1 MIIEKINKSNYA
13 QALEVY
19 KASWR
24 ESHRDVCSEEFLE
37 RRDYDGYLR
46 SRMDSLYVIADG
58 VIVGVFTLNGNTF
71 GDLYIH
77 PQKQE
82 MGYGTACIRYAK
94 TKIDSLRLTVLSGN
108 LAAIRLYQREGFQ
121 FTGNE
126 IPLKN
131 GIRECEM
138 IFCR

>member
-1 MIIEKINKSNYA
+1 MIIEKINKSNFA

-24 ESHRDVCSEEFLE
+24 ESHRENCSEEFLE

-46 SRMDSLYVIADG
+46 SKMDFLYVIADG
-58 VIVGVFTLNGNTF
+58 ATVGVFSLNGNTF

-77 PQKQE
+77 PQKQGK
-82 MGYGTACIRYAK
+82 GYGTACIRYAK
-94 TKIDSLRLTVLSGN
+94 AQVDSLRLTVLSCN
-108 LAAIRLYQREGFQ
+108 LLAIRLYERESFK

-138 IFCR
+138 MFFR

>member
-1 MIIEKINKSNYA
+1 MVIKRINESNYE
-13 QALEVY
+13 QALGVY
-19 KASWR
+19 RASWR
-24 ESHRDVCSEEFLE
+24 ESHRDVCSEEFME

-58 VIVGVFTLNGNTF
+58 ATVGVFSLNGNTF

-77 PQKQE
+77 PQNQGK
-82 MGYGTACIRYAK
+82 GYGTACIRYAK
-94 TKIDSLRLTVLSGN
+94 AQVESLRLTVLSSN
-108 LAAIRLYQREGFQ
+108 LLAIRLYEREGFQ

-126 IPLKN
+126 RPLKN

-138 IFCR
+138 MFCR

>member
-24 ESHRDVCSEEFLE
+24 ESHREICSEEFLE
-37 RRDYDGYLR
+37 RRDYDGYLQSKR
-46 SRMDSLYVIADG
+46 DSLYVIADG
-58 VIVGVFTLNGNTF
+58 TIVGVFSLNGITF

-77 PQKQE
+77 PKEQGK
-82 MGYGTACIRYAK
+82 GYGTACVRFAK
-94 TKIDSLRLTVLSGN
+94 VQSDALGLTVLSSN
-108 LAAIRLYQREGFQ
+108 LLAIRLYEREGFK

-138 IFCR
+138 MFCR

>member
-58 VIVGVFTLNGNTF
+58 VIVGVFSLSGNTF

-77 PQKQE
+77 PQKQG

-108 LAAIRLYQREGFQ
+108 LAAIRLYDREGFQ

-131 GIRECEM
+131 GICECEM